1 MSEMLMELH
10 VLVVKNQGTLEKTV
24 KTTQETRRVFLW
36 VPAHIMAKEST
47 GEVNV
52 NQGPIKMG
60 LCSLEKQVRQK
71 TNGSVS

>member
-1 MSEMLMELH
+1 
-10 VLVVKNQGTLEKTV
+10 
-24 KTTQETRRVFLW
+24 
-36 VPAHIMAKEST
+36 
-47 GEVNV
+47 VNV